1 MPSPQS
7 GWPSEQMC
15 SCNELLLIGNSNVL
29 ICGFL
34 VPDLL
39 SVMLQFYHRSMT
51 NVQIVTRSP
60 ALIVS

>member
-39 SVMLQFYHRSMT
+39 SVMLQFYIRQDKSGHDKQSSSDT
-51 NVQIVTRSP
+51 
-60 ALIVS
+60 